1 MSGYSGVSYVISEEQ
16 KILLSQASPVELA
29 SITASIRYRGYHNA
43 SWSLYKCQ
51 SDYYYWYNYYTAQVE
66 QFEKLEHSISIK
78 ICNFMPDKRL
88 MLDSAAQIVLKN
100 YTDEQI
106 MLDYAIPSIVPSSEH
121 LLFKE
126 YVKYLS
132 TKRYLSEMK
141 KKVWESFRN
150 VEIKKKVIE
159 AWEYDYNEALKEKND
174 IEYFNNVV
182 NYKIEDQ
189 ENGLFDNIQKIR
201 IQELRIKKEQ
211 IILSRPGEKKAEGSD
226 IEGQSEID
234 NQRSISSASKDR
246 TCCDLFGGKRR
257 VTLYRSKS
265 SSPSKTQF
273 KENKELRELPP
284 KPKSPPI
291 PSIDL
296 GTKKVATKNKDVNYS
311 SISTVGMKVTSSILS
326 NPVIPNKTKLGEQF
340 IGH

>member
-1 MSGYSGVSYVISEEQ
+1 MSGYSGVSYVISEGQ
-16 KILLSQASPVELA
+16 KTLLSQASPVELA
-29 SITASIRYRGYHNA
+29 TITTSLRYKGYHNA

-51 SDYYYWYNYYTAQVE
+51 SDYYYWYNYYTTQVE

-78 ICNFMPDKRL
+78 ICNIMSDKRL
-88 MLDSAAQIVLKN
+88 RLDNAAQIVLKN

-106 MLDYAIPSIVPSSEH
+106 VLGYTIPSIIPSSEH

-126 YVKYLS
+126 YVRYLS
-132 TKRYLSEMK
+132 TKRYLVEMK

-159 AWEYDYNEALKEKND
+159 AWEYDYNEALKEKNN

-182 NYKIEDQ
+182 NYKIENR
-189 ENGLFDNIQKIR
+189 ENELFGNMQKIR

-211 IILSRPGEKKAEGSD
+211 VVLNITGENKAEGSD
-226 IEGQSEID
+226 IEEQVKVD
-234 NQRSISSASKDR
+234 NQRSISSTNNDR

-265 SSPSKTQF
+265 SSPPKAQF

-284 KPKSPPI
+284 KPNSPPI

-296 GTKKVATKNKDVNYS
+296 GTKKVTTKNKDANYP
-311 SISTVGMKVTSSILS
+311 SITTIGMKATSRLS
-326 NPVIPNKTKLGEQF
+326 DPVIPNKTKLGEQF